1 VQPAR
6 IFFILC
12 RSDQPIFQALFKRR
26 QAIFDDLLRSYET
39 SQQNVA
45 ALKKTFEAQASKM
58 QELTGNLHFRTPCP
72 LLSLPIWTNCLPYL
86 AAAAHGPEL
95 EVAKK
100 RIAELEGQLG
110 EKDEQLGQAAT
121 QLETAKAE
129 NAKLSK
135 VEVELQSQ
143 LQKLTTERT
152 AAAAAHAAE
161 LQRLLDARDE
171 TEGKLM
177 KERDLAVKRAE
188 ELDSQY
194 RDQIRAA
201 QAKYDLSLTCLHRAD
216 LAFAGMLLL
225 CSCLALN

>member
-1 VQPAR
+1 MYA
-6 IFFILC
+6 ISSDLFLFL
-12 RSDQPIFQALFKRR
+12 RSNQPIFQALCDRC
-26 QAIFDDLLRSYET
+26 QAVFAELLGAYT
-39 SQQNVA
+39 NNQQNVA

-161 LQRLLDARDE
+161 LQRLLDARDA

-188 ELDSQY
+188 EIDSQY
-194 RDQIRAA
+194 QDQIRVA
-201 QAKYDLSLTCLHRAD
+201 
-216 LAFAGMLLL
+216 
-225 CSCLALN
+225 